1 MYRGTLIAV
10 ADMEKSREFYCDRL
24 GLEVEADFGASVQLA
39 GGLTLQ
45 SLAS

>member
-10 ADMEKSREFYCDRL
+10 ADMEKSREFYCDLL
-24 GLEVEADFGASVQLA
+24 GMEVEADFGASVQLA